1 MSVLRPFAETDYPA
15 FTALYNRCRPEAPE
29 SETSIRA
36 FDNAYADDEL
46 LNLVALEG
54 DKLVGAVWA
63 HRDQAGERQVRLDML
78 AEPVMPLAETLYRV
92 ALEKLEPYHP
102 SALIVRV
109 RENWT
114 DWLDFYDGKGFVEL
128 ERMWESRLELAT
140 FSPERFKEA
149 AARIADS
156 GITLGTLA
164 DLPDT
169 TATQRRLYETIIQ
182 LLSDVPFYEPLNIW
196 PFELWQKRFWRN
208 PARCPESFF
217 LAFDGNDTV
226 GVSDLRT
233 ASRPGWLSTGLTG
246 VRRTHRRQG
255 VALALKV
262 RAAQYAQAAGFEVI
276 STQNHTTNRAMLSI
290 NETLGFAKEPAWIR
304 LKKTFEIAKAD

>member
-1 MSVLRPFAETDYPA
+1 MSVLRPFAETNYPA

-29 SETSIRA
+29 SKASIRA
-36 FDNAYADDEL
+36 FDDAYVDDEL
-46 LNLVALEG
+46 LNLVAFEG

-63 HRDQAGERQVRLDML
+63 HRDQAGERQVQLDML
-78 AEPVMPLAETLYRV
+78 AEPIMPLAEALYRV
-92 ALEKLEPYHP
+92 ALEKLGPYHP

-114 DWLDFYDGKGFVEL
+114 EWRDFYGDKGFAEL

-140 FSPERFKEA
+140 FVPERFEKLL
-149 AARIADS
+149 ARVADS
-156 GITLGTLA
+156 GITVSTLA

-169 TATQRRLYETIIQ
+169 TATQRRLYKTITE
-182 LLSDVPFYEPLNIW
+182 LLGDVPFHEPLNIW
-196 PFELWQKRFWRN
+196 PFEVWQKRFWRN
-208 PARCPESFF
+208 PARRPESFF
-217 LAFDGNDTV
+217 LAFDGEAIT
-226 GVSDLRT
+226 GVSELR
-233 ASRPGWLSTGLTG
+233 ASSRSNCLSTGLTG
-246 VRRTHRRQG
+246 VKRTHRRQG

-290 NETLGFAKEPAWIR
+290 NEALGFVKEPAWLR
-304 LKKTFEIAKAD
+304 LKKTLTET